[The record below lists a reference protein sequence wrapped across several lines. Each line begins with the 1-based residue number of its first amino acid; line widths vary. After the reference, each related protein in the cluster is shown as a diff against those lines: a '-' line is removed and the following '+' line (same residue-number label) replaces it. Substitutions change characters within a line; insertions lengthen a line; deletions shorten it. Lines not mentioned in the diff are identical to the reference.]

1 MTMLLNQGI
10 PYQDAATEESTG
22 FFQQESTP
30 LLELLHTGTRL
41 CCFAPITS
49 AARTQRSWWVL
60 FDPHKLSN
68 LTLVPGIGDFL
79 FHSGCRIDHN
89 RHLHQPS
96 GVKVCCA
103 EARSQF
109 LMVSLVRPVYAYI
122 GLTRKWRPEPLG
134 GTLPL
139 PGGEYRV
146 WTPGLTS
153 LDVQRIALPMP
164 LLFVPPRQVEEKPEA
179 ATDGSGSDEVTSTA
193 SGTASDLTRVDED

>member
-1 MTMLLNQGI
+1 MTTLLNQGI

-68 LTLVPGIGDFL
+68 LTVVPGIGDFL

-89 RHLHQPS
+89 RRLHQPS

-153 LDVQRIALPMP
+153 LDVQLIPLPSP
-164 LLFVPPRQVEEKPEA
+164 LIFLPPKPVDVEPENTTDVPGTDQGRPA
-179 ATDGSGSDEVTSTA
+179 ATAANAEAEGSSE
-193 SGTASDLTRVDED
+193 E